1 MVFMEVDSL
10 AVEVDVGGNGP
21 GVVSFIIDMI
31 LTLTTKGFGKS
42 ADIGIGR

>member
-1 MVFMEVDSL
+1 MEVDSL

-21 GVVSFIIDMI
+21 AVICLIIDMI
-31 LTLTTKGFGKS
+31 FTLTTKGFGKI